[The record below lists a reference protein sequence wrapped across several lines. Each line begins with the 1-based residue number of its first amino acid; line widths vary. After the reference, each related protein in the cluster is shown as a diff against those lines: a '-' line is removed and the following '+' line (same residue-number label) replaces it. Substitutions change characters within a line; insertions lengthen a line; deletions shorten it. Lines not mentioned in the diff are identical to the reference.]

1 MKKNFLFTAVS
12 IGSRL
17 LTGLVIF
24 VLLARLWGPVDFGIF
39 SFVFSASALLV
50 LIVDFGFSGYILR
63 ELGANPDSAV
73 RLIKDALWA
82 KLSLLLILVAAAS
95 ASGSLLGA
103 SVFPPQLALPLLL
116 AAIALSFADFFAAP
130 LRALGRYGAETGIVT
145 SANALQF
152 VIAGSVAWSGGSPV
166 AVAWAFFA
174 SRVFYLLLAIHVL
187 YRVIPSLS
195 LGKSDAA
202 APLLTFKRVWSY
214 GIDGVLT
221 TAWGQLDVIVV
232 RALYGTQAVGIYAA
246 GQKIIQGVSALAP
259 VVGNVMIPKLARQAK
274 SGDPRFQRTAI
285 LTAGA
290 MLGIGTL
297 FATPM
302 LAMPELVSTFLFG
315 DKFHGLSQLLPLF
328 ALILALKYLAA
339 GSGIVITSAGLQAK
353 RVITQFVALVLF
365 MALIIFVIYNELDI
379 QFFLMSYAFSMFVV
393 GLLNARYWFRFSRL
407 MVL

>member
-24 VLLARLWGPVDFGIF
+24 VLLARLWGPVDFGMF
-39 SFVFSASALLV
+39 SFAFSASALLT

-63 ELGANPDSAV
+63 ELGAEPDSAV
-73 RLIKDALWA
+73 RLIKDAFWA
-82 KLSLLLILVAAAS
+82 KLSLLLILLVVAS
-95 ASGSLLGA
+95 ASGYLLGT
-103 SVFPPQLALPLLL
+103 SVFPLQLALPLLL

-130 LRALGRYGAETGIVT
+130 LRALGRYDAETGIVT
-145 SANALQF
+145 STNALQF

-174 SRVFYLLLAIHVL
+174 SRMFYLALAIHVL

-195 LGKSDAA
+195 LGKSDAT
-202 APLLTFKRVWSY
+202 APHLTFKRVWSY
-214 GIDGVLT
+214 GIDGALT

-274 SGDPRFQRTAI
+274 SGDSRLQRTAL

-290 MLGIGTL
+290 MLGIGSL
-297 FATPM
+297 FAAPM
-302 LAMPELVSTFLFG
+302 LAMPEQVSSFLFG
-315 DKFHGLSQLLPLF
+315 EKFQGLGQLMPFF

-353 RVITQFVALVLF
+353 RVISQIAAMAVFA
-365 MALIIFVIYNELDI
+365 ALITLIFYNELEI
-379 QFFLMSYAFSMFVV
+379 KYFLLAYALSVFSMAA
-393 GLLNARYWFRFSRL
+393 LYARQWLAFRQQFNR
-407 MVL
+407 